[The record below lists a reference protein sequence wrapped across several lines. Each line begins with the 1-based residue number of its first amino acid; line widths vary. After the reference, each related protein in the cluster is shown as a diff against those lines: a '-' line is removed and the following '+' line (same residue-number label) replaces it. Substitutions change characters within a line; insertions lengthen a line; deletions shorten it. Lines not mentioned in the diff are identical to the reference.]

1 MKTALIVA
9 FHFPPYGA
17 GSGILRI
24 LKFCRY
30 LPEFGWQPV
39 VLTAHSRAF
48 ERINPASLQDIP
60 PGTPVTRAFAL
71 DTQRHLS
78 IKGRYSGWMALP
90 DRWSSW
96 LPAAV
101 VRGLRLIRKNRADVI
116 ITTYPIATAILI
128 GFVLHKLTRMPWV
141 VDFRDSMTEDEYPRD
156 PLTRR
161 VSHWIERKAV
171 EHGSLLTF
179 TARSTLEM
187 YCKRYPSLSP
197 EKCQVISNGY
207 DEEDF
212 QWLTS
217 REAAERKPSAPVRL
231 LHLGVIYP
239 SERDPR
245 PFFRAV
251 ARLKKSGQIKAG
263 DLQINLRASGSEDLY
278 AQILE
283 ELDLD
288 DVIHLLPPIPYPDAL
303 AEAAD
308 SEGLL
313 LFQAANCDHQIPA
326 KVYEYLRIG
335 KPILALTTQTGDT
348 AALLEETGGATI
360 VDLAS
365 EEEIVEAFPTFL
377 TAVRSGTHSLADLAR
392 VQRYAR
398 RNQAQALAVSIS
410 SLLQAAG
417 ALPEDGPES
426 LAGSKVIGSHLKQ
439 AKSSKRVEKT

>member
-39 VLTAHSRAF
+39 VLSAHTRAY
-48 ERINPASLQDIP
+48 ERVNSASLRDIP
-60 PGTPVTRAFAL
+60 AGTSVTRAFAL

-78 IKGRYSGWMALP
+78 IKGRYSRWTALP

-96 LPAAV
+96 LPAAIAK
-101 VRGLRLIRKNRADVI
+101 GLYLIRKNRVDVI
-116 ITTYPIATAILI
+116 ITTYPIATAILT
-128 GFVLHKLTRMPWV
+128 GLALHQLTGKPWV
-141 VDFRDSMTEDEYPRD
+141 VDLRDSMTEDEYPSD
-156 PLTRR
+156 PLVRR
-161 VSHWIERKAV
+161 VYRWIERKTVDHA
-171 EHGSLLTF
+171 SLLTF
-179 TARSTLEM
+179 TARSTLKM
-187 YCKRYPSLSP
+187 YLGRYPSLSP

-212 QWLTS
+212 QWLAS
-217 REAAERKPSAPVRL
+217 REAVNRTPSAPVRL

-245 PFFRAV
+245 PFFRAIS
-251 ARLKKSGQIKAG
+251 RLKKSGQIEAG
-263 DLQINLRASGSEDLY
+263 GLQINLRASGSEELY
-278 AQILE
+278 AQILH

-288 DVIHLLPPIPYPDAL
+288 DIIHLLPPIPYSEAL
-303 AEAAD
+303 AEAAA
-308 SEGLL
+308 SEALL

-335 KPILALTTQTGDT
+335 KPVLALTTRTGDT
-348 AALLEETGGATI
+348 AALLNETGGATI

-365 EEEIVEAFPTFL
+365 EQSIVEAFPAFL
-377 TAVRSGTHSLADLAR
+377 EAVRSGTHSSADVSR

-398 RNQAQALAVSIS
+398 RNQAQALAQSIS
-410 SLLQAAG
+410 TVIETVRVHSRQESEILVGPKVVAA
-417 ALPEDGPES
+417 D
-426 LAGSKVIGSHLKQ
+426 LKQ
-439 AKSSKRVEKT
+439 AKRSRE